1 MQEEDLRYKLIYH
14 FISNKKKKKKLKR
27 GTLTVLA
34 ANRIKKVL

>member
-14 FISNKKKKKKLKR
+14 FISNKKKKKLKR